1 MTELETAAAK
11 LSFETA
17 YAELEELVLKLD
29 TGDLPLE
36 ESVKLF
42 ERGRKLAIYCQGLL
56 DEAELRVNQLL
67 DGGEIAPI

>member
-11 LSFETA
+11 LTFETA
-17 YAELEELVLKLD
+17 YAELEDLVLKLD

-42 ERGRKLAIYCQGLL
+42 ERGRKLAVYCQSLL

-67 DGGEIAPI
+67 DSGDMTPL